1 MNNSTAG
8 RSRCCRDPCEL
19 RAGEGNRD
27 PPPRRPIAVPG
38 AGRNPIR
45 NPEELVNLRAVI
57 AIVRLRS
64 DAAPDDIGFERRPA

>member
-8 RSRCCRDPCEL
+8 RSRCCRDPCKL

-27 PPPRRPIAVPG
+27 PPPRRPVAVPG
-38 AGRNPIR
+38 AARTPIG
-45 NPEELVNLRAVI
+45 NLEELMDLRAVI

-64 DAAPDDIGFERRPA
+64 DAAPDNI